1 MQQIAE
7 IRVEMQQK
15 HDPPPPGFASNAV
28 DGRPTKR
35 ELDETMNSINL
46 YFSSQ
51 NEQSDR
57 KRRCCHIFDK
67 EPQANFSSSSS
78 VCTSFRSRKLI

>member
-1 MQQIAE
+1 MGDNNEEVSLTDFVVAQPTAAEHNELVMQLMQQIAE

-51 NEQSDR
+51 NEQ
-57 KRRCCHIFDK
+57 I
-67 EPQANFSSSSS
+67 
-78 VCTSFRSRKLI
+78 